1 MLPRSPEM
9 AGERDVEGS
18 TSDAASTAGVACTV
32 SFNYA
37 RMQFQLQLRLWKGKF
52 VSPLQVGNMVWIGT
66 SGMLPLF
73 MTITY

>member
-9 AGERDVEGS
+9 AGKRDVEGI
-18 TSDAASTAGVACTV
+18 TSDAASTAGEACTV
-32 SFNYA
+32 SFNNA
-37 RMQFQLQLRLWKGKF
+37 RMQFQLQLRLWEGKF
-52 VSPLQVGNMVWIGT
+52 VSPLQVSIVFWIGT